1 MWGESVQRGGEFG
14 GGRRVSADREQS
26 FPSASLVN
34 YIVRDPISAFTVHW
48 TPPFL
53 STSSVCDLCDNI
65 DVCSPHGH
73 AEYRDLFLFLTAF
86 LINFYQ
92 FPYTVMTFCR
102 NIFIGNSE
110 DKKISGNSWYK
121 SSILADILYVNLLIK
136 IKCHYI
142 WNLKCMCLVQNHF
155 SLWR

>member
-1 MWGESVQRGGEFG
+1 MCFITKSSERISQDKRKDDESVNERICWGGEQQQMWGESIQRGGEFG

-73 AEYRDLFLFLTAF
+73 AEYRDLFLCLTAF

-110 DKKISGNSWYK
+110 DKKISGNSW
-121 SSILADILYVNLLIK
+121 
-136 IKCHYI
+136 
-142 WNLKCMCLVQNHF
+142 
-155 SLWR
+155 